1 MNKDS
6 NILAEK
12 YYNISEMI
20 SSDVKDRAEKAVA
33 SAAGREKILK
43 NEIYDLKAKIGNLN
57 STLKRMDRE
66 KRTGGEYSEFKYDG
80 LFKQKERA
88 KRELEYK
95 NRELENIYKAREAG
109 KLKTPDPEP
118 KKPFR
123 LPKGSSYITNR
134 IKGEVGRVKDA
145 GVAKYKEMQAQ
156 GKENVDYRN
165 RSRMYASEFLKGE
178 QSYQDLNKRYG
189 VDDTEMYNLLK
200 KARIPVTAFG
210 MYRGKGSGIDV
221 YKDYINKYNPAPI
234 QKLGRGI
241 KSFANYFRGKKKP
254 EA

>member
-1 MNKDS
+1 VNKDS

-20 SSDVKDRAEKAVA
+20 SSGVKDRAEKAVA

-43 NEIYDLKAKIGNLN
+43 NEIYDLKAKISNFY
-57 STLKRMDRE
+57 STLKKMDEE
-66 KRTGGEYSEFKYDG
+66 KRTGGEYSESTYSE
-80 LFKQKERA
+80 LFNKTKRA
-88 KRELEYK
+88 ERELNDK
-95 NRELENIYKAREAG
+95 NRELENIYKARKAG

-134 IKGEVGRVKDA
+134 IKGEVGRLKDA

-165 RSRMYASEFLKGE
+165 RSRLYASEFLKGE
-178 QSYQDLNKRYG
+178 QSYQDLNNRYG
-189 VDDTEMYNLLK
+189 IDETQMYDLLK

-210 MYRGKGSGIDV
+210 MYRGQGAGIDV
-221 YKDYINKYNPAPI
+221 YKDYINKYKPAPM